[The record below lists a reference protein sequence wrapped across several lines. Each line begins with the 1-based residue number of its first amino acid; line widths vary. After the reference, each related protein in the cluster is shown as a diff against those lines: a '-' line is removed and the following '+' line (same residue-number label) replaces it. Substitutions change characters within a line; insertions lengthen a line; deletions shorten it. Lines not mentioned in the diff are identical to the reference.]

1 MQQDWGK
8 FLLSEGATLDG
19 EHARFGDPAQEL
31 THAVRGDVLM
41 DLTTLGLVRVSGA
54 DAGTFLSG
62 QLTQEMRDLD
72 PTQHRI
78 GAYCTAQG
86 RMLAILRVFRRTNDY
101 YALLPRALRD
111 VTVERLRRY
120 VMRAKVQL
128 APADDLIV
136 VGIAGPRSLAAIE
149 RTLGQAPAADTC
161 VTQGDVSALR
171 LPGPVSR
178 FIIVAP
184 PNSMQTMWREWR
196 SFATPVGAPIWD
208 WLDIQAGLPTVLPQ
222 TVEAFVPQMANL
234 DLVGGISLTKGCY
247 PGQEIVARMHYLGR
261 LKQRMYRAHVAS
273 ANKPQ
278 PGDSI
283 YAPLARG
290 QSVGTVVVAHTSPD
304 GGFELLVVVQ
314 ITAVETEAHALRW
327 LSEDGPLLAILPLP
341 YSLPDTSTQGR

>member
-1 MQQDWGK
+1 MQQDWGD
-8 FLLSEGATLDG
+8 FLKTEGATLAGD
-19 EHARFGDPAQEL
+19 HAHFGDPAQEL
-31 THAVRGDVLM
+31 ARAARGDVLM

-62 QLTQEMRDLD
+62 QLTQDVGDLD

-86 RMLAILRVFRRTNDY
+86 RMLAILRVFRRANDY

-111 VTVERLRRY
+111 VTIERLRRY

-128 APADDLIV
+128 APADDLV
-136 VGIAGPRSLAAIE
+136 AVGIAGPHSVSAIE
-149 RTLGQAPAADTC
+149 RTLGQALAAGACMTQRD
-161 VTQGDVSALR
+161 VTALH
-171 LPGPVSR
+171 LPGPTPR
-178 FIIVAP
+178 FMIVAAP
-184 PNSMQTMWREWR
+184 AAMQIVWREWR
-196 SFATPVGAPIWD
+196 ALATPVGAHIWD

-234 DLVGGISLTKGCY
+234 DLVGGISLSKGCY

-261 LKQRMYRAHVAS
+261 LKQRMYRARVAG

-290 QSVGTVVVAHTSPD
+290 QSVGTVVVAHASID
-304 GGFELLVVVQ
+304 GGFEMLVVLQ
-314 ITAVETEAHALRW
+314 IAAVETEPHALHW
-327 LSEDGPLLAILPLP
+327 QSEDGPLLKILPLP
-341 YSLPDTSTQGR
+341 YSLPDTSTASQ

>member
-1 MQQDWGK
+1 M
-8 FLLSEGATLDG
+8 SEGATLDG
-19 EHARFGDPAQEL
+19 DHARFGDPAQEL

-41 DLTTLGLVRVSGA
+41 GLTTLGLIRVSGA

-62 QLTQEMRDLD
+62 QLTQDVRDLD

-86 RMLAILRVFRRTNDY
+86 RMLAILRLFRRGNDY

-111 VTVERLRRY
+111 TTIERLRRY

-128 APADDLIV
+128 APTDDLVV
-136 VGIAGPRSLAAIE
+136 VGIAGPRSVAAIAQ
-149 RTLGQAPAADTC
+149 TLGQAPAAGAC
-161 VTQGDVSALR
+161 VTQGDVTALHV
-171 LPGPVSR
+171 PGPTPR
-178 FIIVAP
+178 FLIVATP
-184 PNSMQTMWREWR
+184 VAMQTAWREWR
-196 SFATPVGAPIWD
+196 ALATPVGTDIWD

-261 LKQRMYRAHVAS
+261 LKQRMYRAHVAG
-273 ANKPQ
+273 AHLPQ

-290 QSVGTVVVAHTSPD
+290 QSVGTVVVAHASAD
-304 GGFELLVVVQ
+304 GGFEMLVVIQ
-314 ITAVETEAHALRW
+314 ITAVETEPHALHW
-327 LSEDGPLLAILPLP
+327 FSEDGPLLAILPLP
-341 YSLPDTSTQGR
+341 YSLPETSAQGR